1 MLEPIRIKKTLGIK
15 AQLYLERLFDFS
27 MEKGLYEKT
36 LDPETNEYVYIP
48 LFQCESL
55 KTVIV

>member
-1 MLEPIRIKKTLGIK
+1 MLEPVRIKKTLGIK

-36 LDPETNEYVYIP
+36 LDPETNEFVYLS
-48 LFQCESL
+48 LFQ
-55 KTVIV
+55 